1 MWRQLRGGI
10 RLSFLALMLV
20 VAATLTAWWPDTSG
34 GRAIEVRDATGQ
46 AWCGQLG
53 DAPIGTVRL
62 NTADGPATIPLER
75 IAVFREVD
83 SC

>member
-1 MWRQLRGGI
+1 
-10 RLSFLALMLV
+10 MLV

-34 GRAIEVRDATGQ
+34 GGAIEVRDATGR

-53 DAPIGTVRL
+53 DALTGAVRL
-62 NTADGPATIPLER
+62 NTADGPVTIPLER
-75 IAVFREVD
+75 IAVLREVD